1 MSVILTGPSPLVP
14 GPGEE
19 GAGSAGAHITD
30 GETEAH
36 SSVPEFT
43 LQVAEGVGSHPGVQP
58 ESSAG
63 SGGRGQELFPRRCL
77 CLSVSAA
84 EEGHCPSMNVP
95 SAFFQFQLQF
105 WVHCRGLA
113 IGAGTGRG
121 RGKKGPQKE
130 MLNRMEKDMF
140 FKNSPSCLSSRAR
153 VSHPLLAPASSGAVP
168 VVPSLP
174 SGPSAP
180 SPAEGPQGPR
190 LWAPLSGGRQE
201 GSAPPWGRLQGLASL
216 TPSLSSCHAVGAG
229 WRCSGRPALRQLT
242 EGTLG

>member
-105 WVHCRGLA
+105 WVRCRGLA

-130 MLNRMEKDMF
+130 M
-140 FKNSPSCLSSRAR
+140 
-153 VSHPLLAPASSGAVP
+153 HYAVHLKLIQHCK
-168 VVPSLP
+168 ST
-174 SGPSAP
+174 SF
-180 SPAEGPQGPR
+180 Q
-190 LWAPLSGGRQE
+190 
-201 GSAPPWGRLQGLASL
+201 
-216 TPSLSSCHAVGAG
+216 
-229 WRCSGRPALRQLT
+229 
-242 EGTLG
+242 